1 MKAEGPVNF
10 EFSSIFSANIE
21 KEIERSIETYD
32 KRGLSIIEKKLQNSI
47 LHRPILFLCSI
58 YSVCNIAITQL
69 LGKDCKKSS
78 PIEWYDMYL

>member
-47 LHRPILFLCSI
+47 LHSPILFLCSI